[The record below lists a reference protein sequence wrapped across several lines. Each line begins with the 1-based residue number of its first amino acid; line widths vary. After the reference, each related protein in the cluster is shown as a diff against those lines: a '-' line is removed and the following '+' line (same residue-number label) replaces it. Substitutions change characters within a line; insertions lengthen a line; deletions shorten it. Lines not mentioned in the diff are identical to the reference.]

1 MARGRSTLNS
11 GNKQKE
17 ELPKAKITRE
27 TLKNISRLLSYLRP
41 YRSKFTFAMLFLFL
55 SSLVGLAFPSFIGG
69 LIDAAQGKTTSKF
82 LPPTIQGI
90 GVLALIV
97 LFAQGFVSF
106 FRILWFVQ
114 VAERSLADIRRDT
127 YFKLITLPM
136 NFFSNRRVGELNSRI
151 SADLSQIQDTLTTTL
166 AEMIRQ
172 LVLLVGGIAFLA
184 IISIKLTLSLL
195 AVLPVLIVIAIFFGR
210 FIRKI
215 SRQAQ
220 DKLAESNT
228 IVEETLQGIANV
240 KIFVN
245 ESFEASRYGTNIRE
259 VANIAIRGAKF
270 RGLFASFIV
279 FGMFGAIVA
288 IVAYGCLLVSHNELT
303 VGELFKFALYA
314 AFVGS
319 AMGSFPEMYANV
331 QRAVGA
337 SERVLEILA
346 EEGELVSITES
357 ENEIKQKIEGN
368 LAFDE
373 VNFHYPSR
381 PEIEVL
387 KSVSFEAKT
396 GQRVAIVGPSGS
408 GKSTTASLV
417 LQFYRP
423 QSGTILFDHKPSGEY
438 SLTDIR
444 NQVAIVP
451 QDVLLFGGTI
461 RENIAYGK
469 LKATEEEIIVAAK
482 RANAEEFIISFPEGY
497 DTVVGERGVKLSG
510 GQRQRIAIARAL
522 LKNPSIL
529 ILDEATSSLDS
540 ESERLVQEALE
551 ELMKNRTSII
561 IAHRLSTIREADKII
576 VLEKGTV
583 IETGSHEEL
592 LGNEK
597 GLYRYLSQLQFEV

>member
-1 MARGRSTLNS
+1 MARGRGSLNS

-17 ELPKAKITRE
+17 ELPKAKITRQ
-27 TLKNISRLLSYLRP
+27 TLNNISRLLSYLRP
-41 YRSKFTFAMLFLFL
+41 YRGKFIFAMLFLFL
-55 SSLVGLAFPSFIGG
+55 SSLVGLAFPSFIGA
-69 LIDAAQGKTTSKF
+69 LIDAAQGKPTGKF
-82 LPPTIQGI
+82 LPSTIQGI
-90 GVLALIV
+90 GILALTV
-97 LFAQGFVSF
+97 LFSQAFVSF

-195 AVLPVLIVIAIFFGR
+195 AVLPLLIVIAIFFGR

-215 SRQAQ
+215 SRKAQ

-240 KIFVN
+240 KAFVN
-245 ESFEASRYGTNIRE
+245 ESFEAGRYGTNIRE
-259 VANIAIRGAKF
+259 VANIAITGAKY

-279 FGMFGAIVA
+279 FGMFGTIVTV
-288 IVAYGCLLVSHNELT
+288 VAYGCLLVSHHELT

-346 EEGELVSITES
+346 EQSEEVSIIERD
-357 ENEIKQKIEGN
+357 NEIKKRIEGD
-368 LAFDE
+368 LAFTA

-387 KSVSFEAKT
+387 KGVSFEAKA

-408 GKSTTASLV
+408 GKSTMAALI
-417 LQFYRP
+417 LQFYHP
-423 QSGTILFDHKPSGEY
+423 QGGTILFDNQPASDF

-461 RENIAYGK
+461 QENIAYGK
-469 LKATEEEIIVAAK
+469 LSASRDEIIQAAQ
-482 RANAEEFIISFPEGY
+482 RANAHQFITSFPEGY
-497 DTVVGERGVKLSG
+497 DTIVGERGVKLSG

-576 VLEKGTV
+576 VLEKGTI
-583 IETGSHEEL
+583 IESGSHEEL

>member
-1 MARGRSTLNS
+1 MARGRSSLNS
-11 GNKQKE
+11 GGKQGE
-17 ELPKAKITRE
+17 ELPKAKLNRQ

-41 YRSKFTFAMLFLFL
+41 YRGKFIFAMLFLFL
-55 SSLVGLAFPSFIGG
+55 SSLVGLAFPSFIGA
-69 LIDAAQGKTTSKF
+69 LIDAAQGKHTSKF
-82 LPPTIQGI
+82 LPETIQGI

-97 LFAQGFVSF
+97 LFSQAFVSF

-195 AVLPVLIVIAIFFGR
+195 AVLPILIVIAIFFGR
-210 FIRKI
+210 FIRRL
-215 SRQAQ
+215 SRSAQ

-240 KIFVN
+240 KAFVN
-245 ESFEASRYGTNIRE
+245 ESFEAGRYGRNIKD
-259 VANIAIRGAKF
+259 VANIAIRGAKY

-288 IVAYGCLLVSHNELT
+288 VVAYGCLLVSRHELT

-346 EEGELVSITES
+346 ERSEDVSIVEAD
-357 ENEIKQKIEGN
+357 NEIKQKIRGN
-368 LAFDE
+368 LGFE
-373 VNFHYPSR
+373 NVNFHYPSR
-381 PEIEVL
+381 KEIEVL
-387 KSVSFEAKT
+387 KGVSFEART
-396 GQRVAIVGPSGS
+396 GQKIAIVGPSGS
-408 GKSTTASLV
+408 GKSTMASLI
-417 LQFYRP
+417 LQFYQP
-423 QSGTILFDHKPSGEY
+423 QSGTILYDNKPAEAY

-469 LKATEEEIIVAAK
+469 LKATEEEIIAAAE
-482 RANAEEFIISFPEGY
+482 RANAHSFIVSFPERY
-497 DTVVGERGVKLSG
+497 DTIVGERGVKLSG

-576 VLEKGTV
+576 VLEKGKV
-583 IETGSHEEL
+583 IESGSHDEL
-592 LGNEK
+592 VSNEN